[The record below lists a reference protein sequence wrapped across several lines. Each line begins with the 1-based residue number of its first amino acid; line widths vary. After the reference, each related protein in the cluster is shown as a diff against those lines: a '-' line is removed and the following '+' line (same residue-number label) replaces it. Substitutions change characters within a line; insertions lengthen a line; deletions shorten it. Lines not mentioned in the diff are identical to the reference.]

1 MEQKGTETTMDYG
14 YLAQLLFPNV
24 TMTADEVEAK
34 YPARDLPEGA
44 KVTRFAP
51 SPTGFVHF
59 GGMYQAVV
67 DERLAHQS
75 GGVFF
80 LRIEDTDGQREVKG
94 AVQALVDTLAYYG
107 MQYDE
112 GVTIEE
118 NGNVSEKGAYG
129 PYKQSMRAEIY
140 HVFAKKLV
148 AEGKAYPCF
157 TTEEELEEILETDKK
172 AEIKNTDWHVAAEQK
187 KAAMLAGRNFTI
199 EEVEE
204 HVKNGDPFV
213 LRILADGDPEK
224 KTKFT
229 DLVKG
234 NLEVPE
240 NDEDFVLL
248 KSDGIPTYHFAHAV
262 DDHLMKTTHV
272 IRGEDWLPS
281 LPKHIQLFRYL
292 GFRMPKYLHTAQ
304 ILKIDE
310 NGGKKKISKRD
321 MGAKMDDYREMGYA
335 TECVWE
341 YLLTLLNSNFEEW
354 HMQNPDK
361 SYKDFPFN
369 IKKMSVSG
377 CLFDFNKLN
386 DVSKNVLSK
395 MTASEIYDRAVI
407 WAEDFDP
414 DFCSLMTRDPEYTK
428 RIFSIG
434 RGGKKPRKDFAT
446 FAEIKHFIGFFFDE
460 LFEIED
466 GYDEKYDKNDIKAAL
481 KQFAEV
487 YDENDD
493 MDTWFSKIKEIGF
506 GLGYTPDMKTYKA
519 SPEQFKGNVGD
530 ISMFLRVAV
539 TGRLNSPDMYAVMQI
554 LGGERI
560 KARIAK
566 MLETL

>member
-1 MEQKGTETTMDYG
+1 MDNK
-14 YLAQLLFPNV
+14 YLADLLFPNV
-24 TMTADEVEAK
+24 KMTPEDIEAK
-34 YPARDLPEGA
+34 YPPRNLPEGA

-80 LRIEDTDGQREVKG
+80 LRIEDTDGQREIKG
-94 AVQALVDTLAYYG
+94 AVEALLNTLAYYG
-107 MQYDE
+107 VEYDE
-112 GVTIEE
+112 GVEIDE
-118 NGNVSEKGAYG
+118 NGNVKDKGNYG
-129 PYKQSMRAEIY
+129 PYKQRERAEIY

-157 TTEEELEEILETDKK
+157 STEEELEEIQKTDKK

-199 EEVEE
+199 EQVEE
-204 HVKNGDPFV
+204 HLKAGDPFV
-213 LRILADGDPEK
+213 IRILADGDPEK

-281 LPKHIQLFRYL
+281 LPKHIQLFKYL
-292 GFRMPKYLHTAQ
+292 GFKMPKYLHTAQ
-304 ILKIDE
+304 ILKTDE
-310 NGGKKKISKRD
+310 NGGKKKLSKRD
-321 MGAKMDDYREMGYA
+321 MGAKMDDYRSMGYA
-335 TECVWE
+335 VECVWE
-341 YLLTLLNSNFEEW
+341 YLLTLINSNFEEW
-354 HMQNPDK
+354 HAQNPDK
-361 SYKDFPFN
+361 SFFDFPLN

-377 CLFDFNKLN
+377 CLFDLNKLN

-395 MTASEIYDRAVI
+395 MTAERIYNYAVD
-407 WAEDFDP
+407 WAAEFDP
-414 DFCSLMTRDPEYTK
+414 EWNALLTRDPEYSK
-428 RIFSIG
+428 KIFSIG

-446 FAEIKHFIGFFFDE
+446 LTEIKPFIGFFFDE
-460 LFEIED
+460 LFKIED
-466 GYDEKYDKNDIKAAL
+466 PYDDKYDREDIKKAL
-481 KQFAEV
+481 RMFRDTFDQA
-487 YDENDD
+487 DD
-493 MDTWFSKIKEIGF
+493 MNTWFGKIQQIGEA
-506 GLGYTPDMKTYKA
+506 LGYTSDMKAYKA
-519 SPEQFKGNVGD
+519 APDAYRGNVGD
-530 ISMFLRVAV
+530 ISMFIRLAV
-539 TGRLNSPDMYAVMQI
+539 TGKLNSPDMYAVMQI
-554 LGGERI
+554 LGQERI
-560 KARIAK
+560 NSRIDN
-566 MLETL
+566 MLASLERSK

>member
-1 MEQKGTETTMDYG
+1 MDYKH
-14 YLAQLLFPNV
+14 LAELLYPDV
-24 TMTADEVEAK
+24 RMTPEEVEAK
-34 YPARDLPEGA
+34 YPPRNLPEGA

-80 LRIEDTDGQREVKG
+80 LRIEDTDGQREVDG
-94 AVQALVDTLAYYG
+94 AVEALLKTLAAYSVS
-107 MQYDE
+107 YDE
-112 GVTIEE
+112 GVVMNSDGTL
-118 NGNVSEKGAYG
+118 SEAGDYG
-129 PYKQSMRAEIY
+129 PYKQSERAQLY

-157 TTEEELEEILETDKK
+157 STEEELEEIQATDKK
-172 AEIKNTDWHVAAEQK
+172 AEIQNTDWHTAAAEK
-187 KAAMLAGRNFTI
+187 RAAMLKNRDFTI
-199 EEVEE
+199 EDVRRHLE
-204 HVKNGDPFV
+204 NGDPFV

-234 NLEVPE
+234 NLDVPE

-292 GFRMPKYLHTAQ
+292 GFKMPKYLHTAQ
-304 ILKIDE
+304 ILKTDE
-310 NGGKKKISKRD
+310 NGNKKKLSKRD
-321 MGAKMDDYREMGYA
+321 RGAKMDDYRELGYV
-335 TECVWE
+335 TEVVWE

-354 HMQNPDK
+354 HAQNPDK
-361 SYKDFPFN
+361 SFLDFPFN

-377 CLFDFNKLN
+377 CLFDFDKLN

-395 MTASEIYDRAVI
+395 MTADEIYEKTLD
-407 WAEDFDP
+407 WARDYDP
-414 DFCSLMTRDPEYTK
+414 AFADLLAADPAYAK
-428 RIFSIG
+428 SFFSIG

-446 FAEIKHFIGFFFDE
+446 LCEVKPFVSFFYDP
-460 LFEIED
+460 LFEVTETIPERFD
-466 GYDEKYDKNDIKAAL
+466 RADVRAVYERFLESYDPS
-481 KQFAEV
+481 
-487 YDENDD
+487 DD
-493 MDTWFSKIKEIGF
+493 MNAWFAKIQAIGAD
-506 GLGYTPDMKTYKA
+506 LGYTPDMKAYKA
-519 SPEQFKGNVGD
+519 DPDAYKGNVGD
-530 ISMFLRVAV
+530 VSMFLRIAV
-539 TGRLNSPDMYAVMQI
+539 TGRMNSPDMYAVMQI
-554 LGGERI
+554 LGKDRVVSRI
-560 KARIAK
+560 EAAK
-566 MLETL
+566 NTL

>member
-1 MEQKGTETTMDYG
+1 MENLQSMDYQ
-14 YLAQLLFPNV
+14 YLADLLFPNV
-24 TMTADEVEAK
+24 TMTVDEVEAK

-80 LRIEDTDGQREVKG
+80 LRIEDTDGQREVDG
-94 AVQALVDTLAYYG
+94 AVEALLKTLAYYG
-107 MQYDE
+107 VQYDE
-112 GVTIEE
+112 GVTM
-118 NGNVSEKGAYG
+118 NKDGTVSEKGAYG
-129 PYKQSMRAEIY
+129 PYKQSQRAELY

-157 TTEEELEEILETDKK
+157 STEEELEEIQQTDKK

-187 KAAMLAGRNFTI
+187 KQKMLEGRQFTI

-204 HVKNGDPFV
+204 HLKAGDPFV
-213 LRILADGDPEK
+213 IRILADGDPEK
-224 KTKFT
+224 KTRFT
-229 DLVKG
+229 DMVKG

-292 GFRMPKYLHTAQ
+292 GFKMPKYLHTAQ
-304 ILKIDE
+304 ILKTDE
-310 NGGKKKISKRD
+310 NGGKKKLSKRD
-321 MGAKMDDYREMGYA
+321 MGAKMDDYRSMGYA

-354 HMQNPDK
+354 HAQNPTK
-361 SYKDFPFN
+361 SCMDYPFN
-369 IKKMSVSG
+369 MKKMSVSG

-386 DVSKNVLSK
+386 DVSKNVLSR
-395 MTASEIYDRAVI
+395 MTAEEIYDRAVD
-407 WAEDFDP
+407 WALEFEP
-414 DFCSLMTRDPEYTK
+414 EFGKLLAADPEYAK
-428 RIFSIG
+428 RIFAIG
-434 RGGKKPRKDFAT
+434 RGGKKARKDFAT
-446 FAEIKHFIGFFFDE
+446 LAEVKPFIGFFYDDF
-460 LFEIED
+460 FTIED
-466 GYDEKYDKNDIKAAL
+466 SYPEQFDKADIKAVL
-481 KQFAEV
+481 EKFTET
-487 YDENDD
+487 YDAADD
-493 MDTWFSKIKEIGF
+493 MNTWFGKIQKIGEE
-506 GLGYTPDMKTYKA
+506 LGYTPDMKAYKA
-519 SPEQFKGNVGD
+519 DPSAFKGNVGD
-530 ISMFLRVAV
+530 VSMFIRIAV
-539 TGRLNSPDMYAVMQI
+539 TGKMNSPDMYAVMQI
-554 LGGERI
+554 LGEEKI
-560 KARIAK
+560 KARTQE
-566 MLETL
+566 MLKSL

>member
-1 MEQKGTETTMDYG
+1 MDYKH
-14 YLAQLLFPNV
+14 LADLLFPDV
-24 TMTADEVEAK
+24 KLTVDEVEVM
-34 YPARDLPEGA
+34 YPPRNLPEGA

-80 LRIEDTDGQREVKG
+80 LRIEDTDGQREIKG
-94 AVQALVDTLAYYG
+94 AVEALLHTLSYYG
-107 MQYDE
+107 VKYDE
-112 GVTIEE
+112 GVEIDE
-118 NGNVSEKGAYG
+118 NGNVRDKGNYG
-129 PYKQSMRAEIY
+129 PYKQSQRAELY

-148 AEGKAYPCF
+148 SEGKAYPCF
-157 TTEEELEEILETDKK
+157 STEEELEEIQQTDKK
-172 AEIKNTDWHVAAEQK
+172 AEIKNTDWHVAAEEK
-187 KAAMLAGRNFTI
+187 RAKMLEGRKFTM

-204 HVKNGDPFV
+204 HLKNGDPFV
-213 LRILADGDPEK
+213 IRILADGDPEK

-292 GFRMPKYLHTAQ
+292 GFKMPKYLHTAQ
-304 ILKIDE
+304 ILKLDE
-310 NGGKKKISKRD
+310 NGGKKKLSKRD

-354 HMQNPDK
+354 HAQNADK
-361 SYKDFPFN
+361 SYMDFPFN

-377 CLFDFNKLN
+377 CLYDQNKLN
-386 DVSKNVLSK
+386 DVSKNVLSR
-395 MTASEIYDRAVI
+395 MTAEQIYEKAAD
-407 WAEDFDP
+407 WATEYDP
-414 DFCSLMTRDPEYTK
+414 EFGKCLTDDPEYAK
-428 RIFSIG
+428 SIFSIG

-446 FAEIKHFIGFFFDE
+446 LAEIKPFIGFFYDKF
-460 LFEIED
+460 FTIED
-466 GYDEKYDKNDIKAAL
+466 AYPEKFPKEDIKSAL
-481 KQFAEV
+481 ESFKTTF
-487 YDENDD
+487 DIKDD
-493 MDTWFSKIKEIGF
+493 MNTWFSKIQQIGE
-506 GLGYTPDMKTYKA
+506 GMGYTSDMKAYKA
-519 SPEQFKGNVGD
+519 SPESYKGNVGD
-530 ISMFLRVAV
+530 ISMFIRIAV
-539 TGRLNSPDMYAVMQI
+539 TGKMNSPDMYAVMQI
-554 LGGERI
+554 LGYDRVVERI
-560 KARIAK
+560 NK
-566 MLETL
+566 MLESL

>member
-1 MEQKGTETTMDYG
+1 MDYQ
-14 YLAQLLFPNV
+14 YLADLLFPDLKL
-24 TMTADEVEAK
+24 TIEEVEAR

-80 LRIEDTDGQREVKG
+80 LRIEDTDGQREIKG
-94 AVQALVDTLAYYG
+94 AVEALINTLSAYG
-107 MQYDE
+107 VAYDE
-112 GVTIEE
+112 GLVMDE
-118 NGNVSEKGAYG
+118 NGELVEKGAYG
-129 PYKQSMRAEIY
+129 PYKQSQRAELY

-157 TTEEELEEILETDKK
+157 STEEELEEIQQTDKK

-187 KAAMLAGRNFTI
+187 RAAMLAQREFTI

-204 HVKNGDPFV
+204 HLKAGDPFV
-213 LRILADGDPEK
+213 IRILANGDPEK

-229 DLVKG
+229 DMVKG

-281 LPKHIQLFRYL
+281 LPKHIQLFQYL
-292 GFRMPKYLHTAQ
+292 GFKMPKYLHTAQ
-304 ILKIDE
+304 ILKTDE
-310 NGGKKKISKRD
+310 NGGKKKLSKRD
-321 MGAKMDDYREMGYA
+321 MGAKMDDYRSMGYA

-354 HMQNPDK
+354 HAQNPTK
-361 SYKDFPFN
+361 SYLDFPFN
-369 IKKMSVSG
+369 IKKMAVSG

-395 MTASEIYDRAVI
+395 MTADEIYDRAVD
-407 WAEDFDP
+407 WALEFDPAFGQAMAADP
-414 DFCSLMTRDPEYTK
+414 DFTK
-428 RIFSIG
+428 KIFAIG
-434 RGGKKPRKDFAT
+434 RGGKKPRKDLT
-446 FAEIKHFIGFFFDE
+446 TWNDVKPYMGFFYDPF
-460 LFEIED
+460 FAIED
-466 GYDEKYDKNDIKAAL
+466 QYPEHFDKADIKTTL
-481 KQFAEV
+481 QQFMDT
-487 YDENDD
+487 YDYADD
-493 MDTWFSKIKEIGF
+493 MNTWFGKIQQIGE
-506 GLGYTPDMKTYKA
+506 GLGYTADMKAYKA
-519 SPEQFKGNVGD
+519 DPAAFKGNVAD
-530 ISMFLRVAV
+530 ISMFIRIAVA
-539 TGRLNSPDMYAVMQI
+539 GKMNAPDMYAVMQI
-554 LGGERI
+554 LGEEKV
-560 KARIAK
+560 KARIAD
-566 MLETL
+566 MLAKL